1 MHIQNNNI
9 DRDASF
15 QQLID
20 YYVINTDFCMMNDNL
35 KENILIMWQRER
47 GRGWRERGKK
57 IRYTSVLKL
66 NGRRVVSLV
75 GI

>member
-47 GRGWRERGKK
+47 EGEGGEREEKRFDTHL
-57 IRYTSVLKL
+57 Y
-66 NGRRVVSLV
+66 
-75 GI
+75 